1 MTVPAGRMI
10 PNLGANEARET
21 VFDPQKGFYLHS
33 LLFKTPRLGSPAFS
47 QGKQRGKEPKSPW
60 FCGRLQVSTKPNVT
74 RVICVMRARKPALL
88 GRRSPLT
95 F

>member
-1 MTVPAGRMI
+1 MI

-47 QGKQRGKEPKSPW
+47 QFGIDERIGKLPVNFSVGPSAFSLHLLNHGFQQAALQMQRGLI
-60 FCGRLQVSTKPNVT
+60 RQ
-74 RVICVMRARKPALL
+74 
-88 GRRSPLT
+88 
-95 F
+95 